1 MIVKNDFLT
10 ALALLNTKSV
20 IVPASVVRYKKQVFY
35 YGRVMLQ
42 NKKITILIQRIN
54 ICISKIPPAKTE
66 KELYVFWGQNNL
78 MLFLEIN
85 DAFYCWN
92 VVMPQCKKQRFF
104 CGLSAGL
111 SYFLVL
117 LAVSFVI
124 NKGLTSDT
132 AQLLTTLAFCVG
144 SGIIG
149 GVSS

>member
-1 MIVKNDFLT
+1 MEASTPRVLLRSLLVSYVLSGILLIITSFALYKFRLKEAQVKMAVNVIYLLSCAVAGFLMGKG
-10 ALALLNTKSV
+10 L
-20 IVPASVVRYKKQVFY
+20 
-35 YGRVMLQ
+35 
-42 NKKITILIQRIN
+42 
-54 ICISKIPPAKTE
+54 
-66 KELYVFWGQNNL
+66 
-78 MLFLEIN
+78 
-85 DAFYCWN
+85 
-92 VVMPQCKKQRFF
+92 KKQRFF

-132 AQLLTTLAFCVG
+132 AQLLTTLALCVG